1 MSRSGIFG
9 SNSSAGGGSLYSGSL
24 SAEQKQ
30 KWDRQFEVA
39 DTNADGTIDAAEGQA
54 FFLKSG
60 LGTDVL
66 HKIWSMAGARA
77 RPLRSAP
84 LPPARGSGRSPGR

>member
-1 MSRSGIFG
+1 MP
-9 SNSSAGGGSLYSGSL
+9 AACSLYAPAGL

-30 KWDRQFEVA
+30 KWDRQFDVA

-66 HKIWSMAGARA
+66 HKIWSMAGACCVCG
-77 RPLRSAP
+77 LP
-84 LPPARGSGRSPGR
+84 LPPCLLADSARPPPRQR